1 MTSVL
6 GVDPGRSKAGYAIVT
21 AQGEVLAQGVE
32 TLKELPSRLEG
43 VLALHR
49 VHAIALGSGTNGRL
63 VRDLLQR
70 FELPIHWVD
79 EFETSRTAR
88 SLYFA
93 DHPRRGWKRLLPI
106 GLQLPER
113 SVDDY
118 AAVAIARRFL
128 ARGDGDDSPS

>member
-6 GVDPGRSKAGYAIVT
+6 GVDPGRSKAGYAVVT
-21 AQGEVLAQGVE
+21 ADGRVSVQGVE
-32 TLKELPSRLEG
+32 LLEELASRLED
-43 VLALHR
+43 VLALHTVR
-49 VHAIALGSGTNGRL
+49 AIALGSGTNGRL
-63 VRDLLQR
+63 VRGLLER
-70 FELPIHWVD
+70 FKLPIHWVD

-93 DHPRRGWKRLLPI
+93 DHPPRGWKRLVPI

-118 AAVAIARRFL
+118 AAIAIARRFL
-128 ARGDGDDSPS
+128 ARGDGADSPR

>member
-1 MTSVL
+1 MTAL
-6 GVDPGRSKAGYAIVT
+6 LAVDPGRSKAGYAVVT
-21 AQGEVLAQGVE
+21 PDGRAVVQGIEVVEALA
-32 TLKELPSRLEG
+32 SRLEG

-49 VHAIALGSGTNGRL
+49 VDAIALGSGTNGRL
-63 VRDLLQR
+63 VRELLAR
-70 FELPIHWVD
+70 FELPIYWVD

-93 DHPRRGWKRLLPI
+93 DHPPRGWRRLLPI
-106 GLQLPER
+106 GLQMPGR

-128 ARGDGDDSPS
+128 ARGAGANSPR